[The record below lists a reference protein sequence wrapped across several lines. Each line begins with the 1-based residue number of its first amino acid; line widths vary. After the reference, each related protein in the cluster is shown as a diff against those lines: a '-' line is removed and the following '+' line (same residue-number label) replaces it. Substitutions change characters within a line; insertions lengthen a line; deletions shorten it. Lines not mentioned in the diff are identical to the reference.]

1 MTERASDRVVL
12 VTGGTGNLGAEICR
26 QAAAA
31 GWRVAFVY
39 RSNKAKAEALAG
51 EIGGL
56 AIAADITR
64 DEGCRAAVDA
74 TLARWGRIDA
84 LVNNAAT
91 TKFVAHNDLDGLMAE
106 DFAAI
111 FAMNVTGP
119 FQMIRAAAPALRD
132 SGDGSVVNV
141 SSVAATQATGS
152 SIAYGASKAALDVM
166 SRALARVLGP
176 EIRVNVVS
184 PGFIEGEW
192 LRQGWGD
199 ARYED
204 VRAKT
209 AERTPLK
216 RAGAPEHMAEVIVW
230 LLSGGK
236 HVTGEIITVDGGA
249 RLGAGPPAKLR
260 RPGAAA

>member
-1 MTERASDRVVL
+1 MAETVSDRVVI
-12 VTGGTGNLGAEICR
+12 VTGGTGNLGAAICR
-26 QAAAA
+26 RAAAQ

-39 RSNKAKAEALAG
+39 RSNKAKADALAA

-56 AIAADITR
+56 AIAADITDDAECHR
-64 DEGCRAAVDA
+64 AVDA

-91 TKFVAHNDLDGLMAE
+91 TKFVAHPDLDGLTGD
-106 DFAAI
+106 DFARI
-111 FAMNVTGP
+111 FAMNVTAP
-119 FQMIRAAAPALRD
+119 FQMVRAAAPALRD
-132 SGDGSVVNV
+132 SGAGSVVNV

-199 ARYED
+199 ARYEE

-216 RAGAPEHMAEVIVW
+216 RAGSPDDQAEVIVW
-230 LLSGGK
+230 LLAGGR
-236 HVTGEIITVDGGA
+236 HVTGEIITVDGGS

-260 RPGAAA
+260 PRGTKA